1 MINGKNISNI
11 FDSKSNDNKEIYVKL
26 NNNQKNIYM
35 KPKERMYQYP
45 QVINN
50 YDVNVKVNI
59 KKLNDNNF
67 NIENMNITE
76 LLGKKLG
83 YNNQR
88 NKSLLNEKK
97 DYFSKTDNNI
107 KFLDSIPTKQN
118 LRKEGIYNNM
128 IADLKNEFKEIKKKH
143 ELNKENKENKN
154 SKKEKIRNFLFNENK
169 LNILNK
175 DNNDTK
181 KFAWNIKSENNSHKK
196 SENKERIKIIT
207 TQDLITEKNVT
218 YNNNNLDMIKYS
230 EMNETIKNRTQNHF
244 YKISNDNNTVG
255 KEKTKIGELLKNKE
269 KFQQENKDNLKNAI
283 IYINNKKTQNS
294 KKKPLNATNDFINN
308 NINND
313 NSFINLN
320 EENDELNL
328 SLKNKIDIKKKYSLT
343 NIIKNNNIMNNYI
356 SSSNNQKKIINKCNS
371 YISNKKTINLDNT
384 QKIMNKDIDIGT
396 KINNN
401 IKQTK
406 ILESKDIN
414 NKEKNKSRQPKLLY
428 LDKRI
433 NKIKNKMINN
443 EYNNNINQTE
453 INLIKNNLQTERII
467 FFSFIKNNV
476 KKEYEKNDI
485 NLNIINKVVKA
496 QNNIILQLKQSQ
508 LILKDELIK
517 KYNEIKNYKNIC
529 LRLIW
534 FIKENLF
541 RNNINNKKIQTL
553 QNQIINENKILRKLF
568 INKTVNNISINQYNS
583 KKTISDLN
591 EKKLFFNTFNKS
603 KENSNIEN
611 SNCQGRINTFENNDN
626 DKKRNKSIEKF
637 NDKYKANLISINS
650 KNVNKIQEPNFKYI
664 NFKEKKSKYIGDSND
679 TMNIKPGKKIKY
691 LAKYK
696 NNLSLT
702 FENIYNENILN
713 S

>member
-207 TQDLITEKNVT
+207 TQNLITEKNVT
-218 YNNNNLDMIKYS
+218 YNNNLDMIKYS

-294 KKKPLNATNDFINN
+294 KKKPLNATNDFKNN

>member
-1 MINGKNISNI
+1 MNKKVQINYE
-11 FDSKSNDNKEIYVKL
+11 DML
-26 NNNQKNIYM
+26 Q
-35 KPKERMYQYP
+35 
-45 QVINN
+45 
-50 YDVNVKVNI
+50 
-59 KKLNDNNF
+59 
-67 NIENMNITE
+67 
-76 LLGKKLG
+76 
-83 YNNQR
+83 
-88 NKSLLNEKK
+88 
-97 DYFSKTDNNI
+97 
-107 KFLDSIPTKQN
+107 
-118 LRKEGIYNNM
+118 
-128 IADLKNEFKEIKKKH
+128 
-143 ELNKENKENKN
+143 KENEQ
-154 SKKEKIRNFLFNENK
+154 
-169 LNILNK
+169 NIQK
-175 DNNDTK
+175 
-181 KFAWNIKSENNSHKK
+181 A
-196 SENKERIKIIT
+196 IT
-207 TQDLITEKNVT
+207 
-218 YNNNNLDMIKYS
+218 
-230 EMNETIKNRTQNHF
+230 H
-244 YKISNDNNTVG
+244 
-255 KEKTKIGELLKNKE
+255 
-269 KFQQENKDNLKNAI
+269 
-283 IYINNKKTQNS
+283 INNKKTNNCL
-294 KKKPLNATNDFINN
+294 KKGLNLTKDFININN

-406 ILESKDIN
+406 IFESKDIN

>member
-143 ELNKENKENKN
+143 ELNKENKN

-406 ILESKDIN
+406 IFESKDIN

-702 FENIYNENILN
+702 FENIYNGNILN

>member
-11 FDSKSNDNKEIYVKL
+11 FDSKSNDNKETYVKL

-143 ELNKENKENKN
+143 ELNKENKN
-154 SKKEKIRNFLFNENK
+154 SKKENIRNFLFNENK

-406 ILESKDIN
+406 IFESKDIN

>member
-143 ELNKENKENKN
+143 ELNKENKN
-154 SKKEKIRNFLFNENK
+154 SKKENIRNFLFNENK

-218 YNNNNLDMIKYS
+218 YNNNLDMIKYS

-255 KEKTKIGELLKNKE
+255 KEKTKIGEL
-269 KFQQENKDNLKNAI
+269 F
-283 IYINNKKTQNS
+283 
-294 KKKPLNATNDFINN
+294 
-308 NINND
+308 
-313 NSFINLN
+313 
-320 EENDELNL
+320 
-328 SLKNKIDIKKKYSLT
+328 
-343 NIIKNNNIMNNYI
+343 
-356 SSSNNQKKIINKCNS
+356 
-371 YISNKKTINLDNT
+371 
-384 QKIMNKDIDIGT
+384 
-396 KINNN
+396 
-401 IKQTK
+401 
-406 ILESKDIN
+406 
-414 NKEKNKSRQPKLLY
+414 
-428 LDKRI
+428 
-433 NKIKNKMINN
+433 
-443 EYNNNINQTE
+443 
-453 INLIKNNLQTERII
+453 
-467 FFSFIKNNV
+467 
-476 KKEYEKNDI
+476 
-485 NLNIINKVVKA
+485 
-496 QNNIILQLKQSQ
+496 
-508 LILKDELIK
+508 
-517 KYNEIKNYKNIC
+517 
-529 LRLIW
+529 
-534 FIKENLF
+534 
-541 RNNINNKKIQTL
+541 
-553 QNQIINENKILRKLF
+553 
-568 INKTVNNISINQYNS
+568 
-583 KKTISDLN
+583 
-591 EKKLFFNTFNKS
+591 
-603 KENSNIEN
+603 
-611 SNCQGRINTFENNDN
+611 
-626 DKKRNKSIEKF
+626 
-637 NDKYKANLISINS
+637 
-650 KNVNKIQEPNFKYI
+650 
-664 NFKEKKSKYIGDSND
+664 
-679 TMNIKPGKKIKY
+679 
-691 LAKYK
+691 
-696 NNLSLT
+696 
-702 FENIYNENILN
+702 
-713 S
+713 

>member
-143 ELNKENKENKN
+143 ELNKENKN

>member
-143 ELNKENKENKN
+143 ELNKENKN
-154 SKKEKIRNFLFNENK
+154 SKKENIRNFLFNENK

-218 YNNNNLDMIKYS
+218 YNNNLDMIKYS

-406 ILESKDIN
+406 IFESKDIN

>member
-143 ELNKENKENKN
+143 ELNKENKN

-401 IKQTK
+401 IKKTK

>member
-143 ELNKENKENKN
+143 ELNKENKN
-154 SKKEKIRNFLFNENK
+154 SKKENIRNFLFNENK

-207 TQDLITEKNVT
+207 TQDLITEKNIT

-294 KKKPLNATNDFINN
+294 KKKLLNATNDFINN
-308 NINND
+308 NIKY
-313 NSFINLN
+313 FI
-320 EENDELNL
+320 
-328 SLKNKIDIKKKYSLT
+328 Y
-343 NIIKNNNIMNNYI
+343 
-356 SSSNNQKKIINKCNS
+356 INK
-371 YISNKKTINLDNT
+371 Y
-384 QKIMNKDIDIGT
+384 
-396 KINNN
+396 
-401 IKQTK
+401 
-406 ILESKDIN
+406 
-414 NKEKNKSRQPKLLY
+414 
-428 LDKRI
+428 
-433 NKIKNKMINN
+433 
-443 EYNNNINQTE
+443 
-453 INLIKNNLQTERII
+453 
-467 FFSFIKNNV
+467 
-476 KKEYEKNDI
+476 
-485 NLNIINKVVKA
+485 
-496 QNNIILQLKQSQ
+496 
-508 LILKDELIK
+508 
-517 KYNEIKNYKNIC
+517 
-529 LRLIW
+529 
-534 FIKENLF
+534 
-541 RNNINNKKIQTL
+541 
-553 QNQIINENKILRKLF
+553 
-568 INKTVNNISINQYNS
+568 
-583 KKTISDLN
+583 
-591 EKKLFFNTFNKS
+591 
-603 KENSNIEN
+603 
-611 SNCQGRINTFENNDN
+611 
-626 DKKRNKSIEKF
+626 
-637 NDKYKANLISINS
+637 
-650 KNVNKIQEPNFKYI
+650 
-664 NFKEKKSKYIGDSND
+664 
-679 TMNIKPGKKIKY
+679 
-691 LAKYK
+691 
-696 NNLSLT
+696 
-702 FENIYNENILN
+702 
-713 S
+713 

>member
-143 ELNKENKENKN
+143 ELNKENKN
-154 SKKEKIRNFLFNENK
+154 SKKENIRNFLFNENK

-218 YNNNNLDMIKYS
+218 YNNNLDMIKYS

-294 KKKPLNATNDFINN
+294 KKKPLNATNDFKNN

-406 ILESKDIN
+406 ILESNDIN

>member
-143 ELNKENKENKN
+143 ELNKENKN
-154 SKKEKIRNFLFNENK
+154 SKKENIRNFLFNENK

-218 YNNNNLDMIKYS
+218 YNNNLDMIKYS

-294 KKKPLNATNDFINN
+294 KKKPLNATNDFKNN

-406 ILESKDIN
+406 IFESKDIN